1 MLSLSFSLSH
11 SLSLILSLTLSL
23 SATNTGGC
31 LLTCPKSTLEIKQ
44 RACLHASLT
53 RQQSDAARSRT
64 GPGTGH
70 PPPVHA
76 TTPPRPWGCLW
87 GGRARTTLTRSG
99 FRRSRSGR
107 CARARPPSKSS
118 HRCTTA
124 HVSIRGVCTTHAIA
138 ARHVCS
144 HLSSPS
150 RPKRCSCSSLPC
162 GTVIARLACGSAS
175 RTHSQKALPHRF
187 VVPLFLLFAHY
198 KARGIKQTT
207 RAV

>member
-76 TTPPRPWGCLW
+76 TTPPRLWGCLW

-124 HVSIRGVCTTHAIA
+124 HVSINYEKKCSA
-138 ARHVCS
+138 ARL
-144 HLSSPS
+144 LSPVI
-150 RPKRCSCSSLPC
+150 PFTAKKIQLLVV
-162 GTVIARLACGSAS
+162 TVRHG
-175 RTHSQKALPHRF
+175 HR
-187 VVPLFLLFAHY
+187 
-198 KARGIKQTT
+198 
-207 RAV
+207 